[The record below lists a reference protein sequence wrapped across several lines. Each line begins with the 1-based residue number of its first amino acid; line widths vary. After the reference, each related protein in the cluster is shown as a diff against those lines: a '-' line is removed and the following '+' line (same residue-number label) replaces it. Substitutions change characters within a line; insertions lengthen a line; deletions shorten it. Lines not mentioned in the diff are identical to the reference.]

1 MMAFNPAYPTF
12 RTPDLARARLVARN
26 LVEARQG
33 TPRALFPHEV
43 TSWVAQRFPALSELE
58 KIKLVVEVTQWVDPE
73 GNLGKQL

>member
-1 MMAFNPAYPTF
+1 MAFNPAHPTF

-43 TSWVAQRFPALSELE
+43 TSWVVQRFPALSDQDKAKLE
-58 KIKLVVEVTQWVDPE
+58 IEVIEWIDPE
-73 GNLGKQL
+73 GIHAKLR